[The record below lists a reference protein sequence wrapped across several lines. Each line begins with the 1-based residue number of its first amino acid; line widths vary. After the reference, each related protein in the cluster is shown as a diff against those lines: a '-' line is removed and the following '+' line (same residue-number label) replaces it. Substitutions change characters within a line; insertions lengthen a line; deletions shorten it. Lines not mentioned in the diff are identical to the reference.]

1 MSIRTAA
8 IEGETGEQSIV
19 DRIIVT
25 LRQGVAEGTLVP
37 GQRLVEV
44 DLTRRFGVSRGPVRE
59 ALRRLVAEGLL
70 SHEHNKG
77 IAVRQMSRKEIAD
90 LYKIREVLQGLA
102 AKLAAAAIDNKDR
115 KSALKDLRAKML
127 KASTSSDWH
136 NYFDLN
142 QLSHALIA
150 QMSDNPQL
158 LQMIRQ
164 LDVHFFRLPFR
175 RLLAPKISVMH
186 SGLDSAIEAVLKG
199 DGEKAQAA
207 MAAHVRVVAEAT
219 NSMPDSY
226 FSVA

>member
-8 IEGETGEQSIV
+8 IEGETGEQSVV

-25 LRQGVAEGTLVP
+25 LRQGVAEGTLAP

-70 SHEHNKG
+70 SLEHNKG

-90 LYKIREVLQGLA
+90 LYKIREVLEGLA
-102 AKLAAAAIDNKDR
+102 AKLAAAIDNKDR
-115 KSALKDLRAKML
+115 KSTLKDLRTKML
-127 KASTSSDWH
+127 TASTSSDWH